1 MRSKKS
7 QITVFIILGIILLF
21 SSALVLYIKKQVEIT
36 PTEIKAAVEQ
46 VPLEIK
52 PVQDFVTSCVEQTG
66 EQAVRKLGSQG
77 GYTDVSK
84 FKVNLAEPTE
94 GDAVSFGGMVVPY
107 WYYLKTPNKC
117 PDGCGM
123 AFNIPVL
130 RGTSP
135 DSFESQISS
144 YVDANLNDCLEGFA
158 KFKQEG
164 FDVAEVSDVK
174 TTTTIGDNNVYVGVS
189 YTIDV
194 TKDTVKQRMTQY
206 VASLPVNL
214 NRIYSLANEIIQME
228 QNYTYFERA
237 TLDMVTAYSGLDI
250 NKLPPFSD
258 IEFKAAPTVP
268 SWPVAVAAENFKN
281 ALGANIARFQ
291 IVGTENYKRETYPG
305 SFIQSLSDNYIIGPL
320 KGTYSGISASF
331 AYLGWPIYFS
341 INNGAA
347 AVKPTSLG
355 VPVLFFNMVTYDAL
369 YDISYPIVIQL
380 EDKNAFNNQGFSFNI
395 AIESNVRENAALKAD
410 YMPYSIPSSG
420 VPLLC
425 DENQELSGNT
435 TVTATEMLT
444 NAKLDGVQVVFN
456 CGDNSCS
463 MGTTDSDGKLVTKFP
478 LCIGGSLSYF
488 KDGYFAKSNPLSTS
502 VGRND
507 FVDAE
512 LYKKVKLNVTVM
524 KKRILVNS
532 TLMPLTTKT
541 KRTYSFDPKPAPIEA
556 NEQAI
561 VTFSRISGYGE
572 EDLNQVVVFSNETNF
587 MEIELVPGD
596 YSVTGSLI
604 LNHRVVIPK
613 DPCYKCTGG
622 HWYTFSSCKCMSMDE
637 IAMQKVARGG
647 LTWDTPE
654 TYLKIV
660 NQDLVGKQNMDVYV
674 ISTLDGFSLN
684 NDSTTTPILKVDDLN
699 QLSKTDEYSMR
710 YRRELEPRFR

>member
-1 MRSKKS
+1 MRMKKRG

-84 FKVNLAEPTE
+84 LKVNLAEPTE
-94 GDAVSFGGMVVPY
+94 SDAVSFGGMVVPY

-135 DSFESQISS
+135 NSFESQISN
-144 YVDANLNDCLEGFA
+144 YVDANLKDCLEGFA

-206 VASLPVNL
+206 AASLPVNL
-214 NRIYSLANEIIQME
+214 NRIYSLANEIIQLE
-228 QNYTYFERA
+228 QNYSYFERA
-237 TLDMVTAYSGLDI
+237 TMDMVTAYSGLDI
-250 NKLPPFSD
+250 NKMPPFSE
-258 IEFKAAPTVP
+258 IEFKTSPTVP
-268 SWPVAVAAENFKN
+268 SWPIAIAAENFKN
-281 ALGANIARFQ
+281 ALSANIARFQ
-291 IVGTENYKRETYPG
+291 IMGTENYKRETYPG

-320 KGTYSGISASF
+320 KGNYGDLSASF

-347 AVKPTSLG
+347 AVKPKQVG
-355 VPVLFFNMVTYDAL
+355 VNILFFNMVTYDAI
-369 YDISYPIVIQL
+369 YDVSYPLVIQL
-380 EDKNAFNNQGFSFNI
+380 EDKKAFNNQGFSFNI
-395 AIESNVRENAALKAD
+395 ALESNIRQNEALRTG
-410 YMPYSIPSSG
+410 YVPYSVPSSG
-420 VPLLC
+420 APMLC
-425 DENQELSGNT
+425 DEDQRLSGNIT
-435 TVTATEMLT
+435 ITASEILT
-444 NAKLDGVQVVFN
+444 NTKLDGVQVVFN
-456 CGDNSCS
+456 CGDTSCP
-463 MGTTDSDGKLVTKFP
+463 MGTTDSNGKLFTTFP
-478 LCIGGSLSYF
+478 ICIGGSLSYF

-502 VGRND
+502 LSRRD

-512 LYKKVKLNVTVM
+512 LYKKVKLNVTAM
-524 KKRILVNS
+524 KKRILVKSALVAQN
-532 TLMPLTTKT
+532 KV
-541 KRTYSFDPKPAPIEA
+541 KRTYSFDLTPAPIEA

-561 VTFSRISGYGE
+561 ITFSRISGYGE
-572 EDLNQVVVFSNETNF
+572 EDLNQVVVFSNETNST
-587 MEIELVPGD
+587 EIELVPGD

-604 LNHRVVIPK
+604 LNHRVIVPK

-622 HWYTFSSCKCMSMDE
+622 HWYTFSSCKCISMDQIIME
-637 IAMQKVARGG
+637 KLPRGG
-647 LTWDTPE
+647 LTFDKPE

-660 NQDLVGKQNMDVYV
+660 NQDLVGKQNMSVYV

-684 NDSTTTPILKVDDLN
+684 NDSTTTPILTIDDLN
-699 QLSKTDEYSMR
+699 QLSKTDEYSMK
-710 YRRELEPRFR
+710 YRWALEPNFR